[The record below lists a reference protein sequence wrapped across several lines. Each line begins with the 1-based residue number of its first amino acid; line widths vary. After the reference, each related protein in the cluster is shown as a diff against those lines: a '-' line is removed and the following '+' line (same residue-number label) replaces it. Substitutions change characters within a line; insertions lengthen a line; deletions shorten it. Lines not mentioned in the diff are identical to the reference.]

1 MTQSKHYR
9 QALKDL
15 EKAENLAEE
24 TNRLALLLGARADG
38 LNVTNAQRTVSKAVE
53 EFVEARQQAKDNGY
67 ASLAFA
73 LKALGQKTPALR
85 LPEWAQYAPA
95 HWSNETEL
103 EHVEHW
109 RKSKL
114 YKVKAVTPLQAQKQ
128 LDSLKPTLKLVLDE
142 LDWDP
147 AQLEDVKKAL
157 LTLTYKDF
165 QEELF
170 SFLRRTTEEPDEVDE
185 AEETTANQQ
194 DPELE
199 ASLEEL
205 RQTLGDEFDE
215 DAARC
220 VLATA

>member
-1 MTQSKHYR
+1 MTQTKHYK

-15 EKAENLAEE
+15 ERAENLAEE

-53 EFVEARQQAKDNGY
+53 ELVEVRQQAKTNGY

-73 LKALGQKTPALR
+73 LKALGQKNPELQ
-85 LPEWAQYAPA
+85 LPDWAQYAPA

-128 LDSLKPTLKLVLDE
+128 LDRLKPTLKLVLDE
-142 LDWDP
+142 LGWDP
-147 AQLEDVKKAL
+147 AQLENVKDAL
-157 LTLTYKDF
+157 MTKSYRDF
-165 QEELF
+165 QERLF
-170 SFLRRTTEEPDEVDE
+170 SFLRGTEEQDEVDE
-185 AEETTANQQ
+185 AEETTANQK

-205 RQTLGDEFDE
+205 RQTLGEEFDE

>member
-1 MTQSKHYR
+1 MTQAKHYK

-15 EKAENLAEE
+15 ERAENLAEE
-24 TNRLALLLGARADG
+24 TNRLALLLGAREDG

-170 SFLRRTTEEPDEVDE
+170 SFLRRTTEEPDE
-185 AEETTANQQ
+185 AKETTANQQ